1 MRGLFRRL
9 AFITLFCLVAVGVTA
24 YLKSPAGIPAALQKR
39 DQIRGIEGENKKLR
53 EEIERRKERVH
64 RLETD
69 QDFRDKQIRER
80 YNVQK
85 PNEQTIYLQSNPP
98 APR

>member
-1 MRGLFRRL
+1 M
-9 AFITLFCLVAVGVTA
+9 TA
-24 YLKSPAGIPAALQKR
+24 HLRSPAGIPAALQKR
-39 DQIRGIEGENKKLR
+39 EQIRLIEEHNRTLR
-53 EEIERRKERVH
+53 EEIELRKERVH

-69 QDFRDKQIRER
+69 QAYRDREIRQR

-98 APR
+98 AAH

>member
-1 MRGLFRRL
+1 MQISKSTRR
-9 AFITLFCLVAVGVTA
+9 TLELWDGQKNA
-24 YLKSPAGIPAALQKR
+24 AGIPAALQKR
-39 DQIRGIEGENKKLR
+39 EQIRLIEEHNRTLR

-69 QDFRDKQIRER
+69 QAYRDREIRQR

-98 APR
+98 AAH

>member
-1 MRGLFRRL
+1 MRGLFQRL
-9 AFITLFCLVAVGVTA
+9 AWITLFFLVAVGTTA

-39 DQIRGIEGENKKLR
+39 DQIRVIELENQKLR
-53 EEIERRKERVH
+53 EEVERRKELVH

-69 QDFRDKQIRER
+69 QDFRDKQVRER
-80 YNVQK
+80 YNLQK

-98 APR
+98 AKR

>member
-1 MRGLFRRL
+1 L
-9 AFITLFCLVAVGVTA
+9 
-24 YLKSPAGIPAALQKR
+24 
-39 DQIRGIEGENKKLR
+39 LR

-69 QDFRDKQIRER
+69 QAYRDREIRQR

-85 PNEQTIYLQSNPP
+85 PNEQTIYLQSTPP
-98 APR
+98 AAH

>member
-1 MRGLFRRL
+1 MRGLFQRL
-9 AFITLFCLVAVGVTA
+9 ALITFFCLVAVGVTA
-24 YLKSPAGIPAALQKR
+24 HLRSPAGIPAALQKR
-39 DQIRGIEGENKKLR
+39 EQIRLIEEHNRTLR

-69 QDFRDKQIRER
+69 QDYRDREIRER

-98 APR
+98 AAH

>member
-1 MRGLFRRL
+1 MRGLFQRL
-9 AFITLFCLVAVGVTA
+9 AIITFFCLVAVGVA
-24 YLKSPAGIPAALQKR
+24 AHLRSPAGIPAALQKR
-39 DQIRGIEGENKKLR
+39 DQIRLVEEQNRLLR

-69 QDFRDKQIRER
+69 QAYRDREIRQR
-80 YNVQK
+80 YNLQK

-98 APR
+98 AAH

>member
-1 MRGLFRRL
+1 MRGLFQRL
-9 AFITLFCLVAVGVTA
+9 ALITLFCLVAVGVTA

-39 DQIRGIEGENKKLR
+39 EQIRGIEQQNRMLR
-53 EEIERRKERVH
+53 EEVERRKERVH

-69 QDFRDKQIRER
+69 QDYRDREIRER

-98 APR
+98 AAR